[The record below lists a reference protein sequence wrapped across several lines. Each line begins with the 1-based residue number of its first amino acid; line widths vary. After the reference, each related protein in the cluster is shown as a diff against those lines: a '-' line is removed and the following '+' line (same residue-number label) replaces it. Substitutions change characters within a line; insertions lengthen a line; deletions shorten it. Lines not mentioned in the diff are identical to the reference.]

1 MKAGSMSSLIQII
14 LPVLAICS
22 YISAQT
28 PYETDTVKT
37 SGGDLAITFYA
48 HASLRF
54 DYQGYTIYVDPCSAF
69 ADYSGE
75 PKADLILVTHRH
87 YDHLD
92 TTLIRQLSEPVT
104 QVIGTRLAADT
115 FPEITAM
122 NNGDSLTVGGISIQA
137 VPAYNLVHLRTDG
150 QPFHPK
156 GEGNGYVILFGDK
169 SVYVAGDTED
179 IPEMENLKDIDMAFL
194 PMNLPYTMD
203 PNQVLSAVK
212 LFHPAVLYPYHT
224 GDTDVEKLVALM
236 ATIPEVKN
244 TEVRVRNL
252 P

>member
-1 MKAGSMSSLIQII
+1 MSSLIQII
-14 LPVLAICS
+14 LPALVICS
-22 YISAQT
+22 FISAQT
-28 PYETDTVKT
+28 PFETDTIKT
-37 SGGDLAITFYA
+37 SGGDLEITFIA
-48 HASLRF
+48 HGSLRF
-54 DYQGYTIYVDPCSAF
+54 HYLQKTIYVDPCSSF

-75 PKADLILVTHRH
+75 PNADLILVTHRH

-92 TTLIRQLSEPVT
+92 TTLIRQLSKPVT

-115 FPEITAM
+115 FPDITVM
-122 NNGDSLTVGGISIQA
+122 NNGDSLTVGGIPIQA
-137 VPAYNLVHLRTDG
+137 VPAYNLVHRRTDG

-179 IPEMENLKDIDMAFL
+179 IPEMKNLKDIDMAFL

-212 LFHPAVLYPYHT
+212 LLHPKVLYPYHT
-224 GDTDVEKLVALM
+224 GDTNVEKLVALM
-236 ATIPEVKN
+236 ASIPEVN
-244 TEVRVRNL
+244 STEVRIRTM